1 MTARVI
7 WTSSIGADDPPPNN
21 IEFEMLDNGTTSR
34 NWILAREFAHRYN
47 SENILSVAANPENHT
62 PRDAFRDLH
71 SIMDR
76 TLPRRQRKRFVYYN
90 LGTNTSRREDRKDII
105 KAMTPEEDGGLGC
118 GKRFWDWCEEQ
129 WEPVVG
135 KVVL

>member
-1 MTARVI
+1 
-7 WTSSIGADDPPPNN
+7 
-21 IEFEMLDNGTTSR
+21 
-34 NWILAREFAHRYN
+34 
-47 SENILSVAANPENHT
+47 
-62 PRDAFRDLH
+62 
-71 SIMDR
+71 MDR